1 LKHPLI
7 KYTLVIVLTV
17 GALYLAARGVDF
29 VELWENMK
37 DASLVMIVLGVGV
50 MFASHFVRAWRWKM
64 FLRPMKDPT
73 KVSSAFRALISA
85 YGVNKVIPRS
95 GDVVRP
101 LIYWKREG
109 VPLSG
114 TIASILIER
123 LADLIGLSLVLNVVI
138 ILFLGDIKRGL
149 PDLANSAMLILT
161 ICSAAFILGILI
173 MFSEDKTIKVVHFL
187 TKRLPEKFRL
197 MVERAA
203 YSFAKGL
210 HHARTGMVIPL
221 IAGTLGIW
229 LLYAASMY
237 VSLFAFNDPQL
248 LSVGIKGCILL
259 QAVSALAF
267 LIPTPGGIGPYH
279 AAITG
284 ALTGVFG
291 VDPAV
296 AMAYATLT
304 HAANYIITAVVGIGF
319 VLAEGVSLGDL
330 SNATKGKA
338 TEDMKAAGV
347 KVDDMDTKIGGEQVI

>member
-1 LKHPLI
+1 MKHPLV
-7 KYTLVIVLTV
+7 KYTLVIVLTG
-17 GALYLAARGVDF
+17 GALYLAARGVQFDK
-29 VELWENMK
+29 LWIAMK
-37 DASLVMIVLGVGV
+37 DASLMVILLGVVV
-50 MFASHFVRAWRWKM
+50 MFASHYVRSWRWKM

-73 KVSSAFRALISA
+73 RVSSAFRSLIAA

-101 LIYWKREG
+101 LVYWKREG

-123 LADLIGLSLVLNVVI
+123 LSDLIGLSLVLSVVFM
-138 ILFLGDIKRGL
+138 LFLGDIRRGL
-149 PDLANSAMLILT
+149 PELANAAVLIMSVCT
-161 ICSAAFILGILI
+161 AAFIFGILI
-173 MFSEDKTIKVVHFL
+173 LFSEDKTLKIVHFL

-203 YSFAKGL
+203 FSFAKGL
-210 HHARTGMVIPL
+210 HHARTGSLMPL
-221 IAGTLGIW
+221 IVGTLGIW
-229 LLYAASMY
+229 LLYAGSMY
-237 VSLFAFNDPQL
+237 VSLFAFKDQAL
-248 LSVGIKGCILL
+248 LDVGIKGCILL

-279 AAITG
+279 AAITS

-291 VDPAV
+291 VSPDV

-304 HAANYIITAVVGIGF
+304 HAANYLITAIVGIGF

-338 TEDMKAAGV
+338 TEEMKAAGV
-347 KVDDMDTKIGGEQVI
+347 KVEDMDTKIGGEQVI

>member
-17 GALYLAARGVDF
+17 GALYLAARGVKF
-29 VELWENMK
+29 AELWEAMK
-37 DASLVMIVLGVGV
+37 DASLLMIVIGVAV
-50 MFASHFVRAWRWKM
+50 MFMSHFVRSWRWKM

-73 KVSSAFRALISA
+73 KVSSAFRALIAA

-95 GDVVRP
+95 GDIVRP

-123 LADLIGLSLVLNVVI
+123 LSDLIGLSLVLSIVFM
-138 ILFLGDIKRGL
+138 LFLGDIRRGL
-149 PDLANSAMLILT
+149 PDLADAAVLIMSV
-161 ICSAAFILGILI
+161 CSAAFILGVLVL
-173 MFSEDKTIKVVHFL
+173 FSEDKTLKVVHFL

-210 HHARTGMVIPL
+210 HHARTGMVLPL
-221 IAGTLGIW
+221 ILGTLGIW
-229 LLYAASMY
+229 LLYAASLY
-237 VSLFAFNDPQL
+237 VSLFAFHDPQL
-248 LSVGIKGCILL
+248 LAVGIKGCILL
-259 QAVSALAF
+259 QALSALAF

-279 AAITG
+279 AAISG
-284 ALTGVFG
+284 ALTSIFG
-291 VDPAV
+291 VSPDV

-338 TEDMKAAGV
+338 TEDMKKAGV
-347 KVDDMDTKIGGEQVI
+347 KVDDMDTKIAGEQII

>member
-1 LKHPLI
+1 MKHPLI

-17 GALYLAARGVDF
+17 GALYLAARGVKF
-29 VELWENMK
+29 EELWSAMK
-37 DASLVMIVLGVGV
+37 DASLMIIILGVVV
-50 MFASHFVRAWRWKM
+50 MFMSHYVRSWRWKM

-73 KVSSAFRALISA
+73 RVSSAFRALIAA

-95 GDVVRP
+95 GDIVRP
-101 LIYWKREG
+101 LVYWKREG

-123 LADLIGLSLVLNVVI
+123 LSDLIGLSLVLSIVFM
-138 ILFLGDIKRGL
+138 LFLPDIQAGL
-149 PDLANSAMLILT
+149 PELGNAAFLIMSVCT
-161 ICSAAFILGILI
+161 AAFIFGVLIL
-173 MFSEDKTIKVVHFL
+173 FSEDKTLKVVHFL

-210 HHARTGMVIPL
+210 HHARTGMVLPL
-221 IAGTLGIW
+221 IIGTLGIW
-229 LLYAASMY
+229 LLYAASLY
-237 VSLFAFNDPQL
+237 VSLFAFDDPQL
-248 LSVGIKGCILL
+248 LAVGIKGCILL
-259 QAVSALAF
+259 QALSALAF

-279 AAITG
+279 AAISG
-284 ALTGVFG
+284 ALTSIFG
-291 VDPAV
+291 VSPDV

-338 TEDMKAAGV
+338 TEDMKKAGV
-347 KVDDMDTKIGGEQVI
+347 KVDEIDTKIAGEQII